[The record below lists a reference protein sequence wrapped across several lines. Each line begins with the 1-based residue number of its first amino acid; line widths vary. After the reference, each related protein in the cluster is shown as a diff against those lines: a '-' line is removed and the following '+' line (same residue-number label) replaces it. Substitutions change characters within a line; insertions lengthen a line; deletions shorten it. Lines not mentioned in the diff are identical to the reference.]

1 MKNLADCWWQIP
13 PFGKDFQAVVRVK
26 MAENPKDSSFRVS
39 GMPVAYLGAGL
50 GAYDLEFRSD

>member
-13 PFGKDFQAVVRVK
+13 PSGKDFQLIEALK
-26 MAENPKDSSFRVS
+26 IAEFPKDSTFRIF
-39 GMPVAYLGAGL
+39 GTPVAWLEAGL